1 MCCFSKIAKVLIH
14 STLLLYTR
22 LQLQNITAQSWAEMR
37 QVFSFVTLRQSD
49 NVIKLQRKTLR
60 LRCLNEVGTSNID
73 IL

>member
-1 MCCFSKIAKVLIH
+1 MCRFSKIAEVLNH
-14 STLLLYTR
+14 SILLLYTWS
-22 LQLQNITAQSWAEMR
+22 QLQNITAQSWAGMR

-60 LRCLNEVGTSNID
+60 LRCLNEVGTSNTD

>member
-1 MCCFSKIAKVLIH
+1 MCRFSKIVEVLYH
-14 STLLLYTR
+14 SILLLYTWS
-22 LQLQNITAQSWAEMR
+22 QLQNITAQSWAEMR
-37 QVFSFVTLRQSD
+37 QVFSFVTLRQRD